1 MRRIGLTCLLASLLA
16 LQPLLAQ
23 AQMYKW
29 VDANGQVQYSD
40 RPPPDGVK
48 ADKITKTGAAAGA
61 ATAAP
66 PAKGAPPATAASR
79 ELEFRKR
86 QIAQEEKLKEDQQ
99 KEKDSAAKQENC
111 DIARARLKS
120 LEDGGRI
127 LKYDRA
133 GEREYMSS
141 EEIDK
146 EKGPARAR
154 VDEACKK

>member
-1 MRRIGLTCLLASLLA
+1 MRRIGLTFCLTSLLA
-16 LQPLLAQ
+16 LQPQLAQ

-29 VDANGQVQYSD
+29 VDANGQTQYSD

-48 ADKITKTGAAAGA
+48 ADKITKTGAAA
-61 ATAAP
+61 AAP
-66 PAKGAPPATAASR
+66 APAPKGGPPTTAASR

-86 QIAQEEKLKEDQQ
+86 QLAQEEKLKDAQQ
-99 KEKDSAAKQENC
+99 KEKDDAAKQENC

-127 LKYDRA
+127 LKYDKA
-133 GEREYMSS
+133 GEREYLSS